1 MEQEIIEMKNIVK
14 NELTVKHDT
23 IICDPYLGRV
33 STRQSMVK
41 TYCTCACVNSWHLCL
56 CFYCLS
62 RILACACAIKS
73 KQTATSHLL
82 PLSVTSCCT
91 HRKRERRN

>member
-1 MEQEIIEMKNIVK
+1 MKQEIIEMKNIVK

-41 TYCTCACVNSWHLCL
+41 SDRV
-56 CFYCLS
+56 
-62 RILACACAIKS
+62 
-73 KQTATSHLL
+73 
-82 PLSVTSCCT
+82 
-91 HRKRERRN
+91 

>member
-1 MEQEIIEMKNIVK
+1 MKNIVK

-33 STRQSMVK
+33 STRQSMAK
-41 TYCTCACVNSWHLCL
+41 TYCTCACMNSWHLCL
-56 CFYCLS
+56 CFYCLP

-73 KQTATSHLL
+73 KQTATKRNSSTAFIFHLMYK
-82 PLSVTSCCT
+82 CAD
-91 HRKRERRN
+91 